1 MKHLKK
7 LVALALTVALL
18 LPALFA
24 FAQNDLPIIGI
35 VQIVEHPSL
44 DASRQGFLDELAVL
58 GYKDGEN
65 IKVEY
70 HNAQGSKDT
79 LATIADNLVA
89 NNAALVLAI
98 ATDSALMMASKTTT
112 IPILGTA
119 ITDYVD
125 TKLAE
130 SNEKPGHN
138 VSGTTD
144 MASIADQLDV
154 LLELVPD
161 AKTIGLLYTA
171 SESNSV
177 IQAGIAKE
185 YLDSKGIA
193 HVEVTVHNTNDVQQ
207 ATISIMDQCDAIYIP
222 TDNTYAAAMP
232 IVYQAAVAAKKVVVC
247 GAGDMVMEGGIA
259 TLAIDYYKL
268 GQQTA
273 PMAVDVLNGADIS
286 VMPIQSQKEYEYI
299 VNKTMADAI
308 GLTLPEKL
316 LPYAKE
322 MK

>member
-89 NNAALVLAI
+89 NNATLVLAI

-177 IQAGIAKE
+177 IRPVSPKSIWTARALHTWKSPCTTPMTC
-185 YLDSKGIA
+185 SKPRYPSWIS
-193 HVEVTVHNTNDVQQ
+193 
-207 ATISIMDQCDAIYIP
+207 ATPSTSPPTTPMQLLCPSYIRLLWP
-222 TDNTYAAAMP
+222 PRRLWCAARATWSWK
-232 IVYQAAVAAKKVVVC
+232 AAS
-247 GAGDMVMEGGIA
+247 
-259 TLAIDYYKL
+259 
-268 GQQTA
+268 
-273 PMAVDVLNGADIS
+273 PPS
-286 VMPIQSQKEYEYI
+286 P
-299 VNKTMADAI
+299 
-308 GLTLPEKL
+308 LTTTSWASRLRPW
-316 LPYAKE
+316 P
-322 MK
+322 